1 PEMSRGLGDVYK
13 RQSLGRESGAG
24 ESLEALCQRCVALD
38 ESTRTQPQ
46 ARQQAA
52 YEQAYRR
59 YLEHLP
65 PR

>member
-1 PEMSRGLGDVYK
+1 
-13 RQSLGRESGAG
+13 QAAWSLGRESGAG

-38 ESTRTQPQ
+38 EATRTQPQ
-46 ARQQAA
+46 ARRQAA

>member
-1 PEMSRGLGDVYK
+1 
-13 RQSLGRESGAG
+13 GRESGAG
-24 ESLEALCQRCVALD
+24 ESLEALCRRCVALD

>member
-1 PEMSRGLGDVYK
+1 GSTL
-13 RQSLGRESGAG
+13 SLPDA
-24 ESLEALCQRCVALD
+24 LPTLAALCQCCVALD
-38 ESTRTQPQ
+38 EATRTQPQ

>member
-1 PEMSRGLGDVYK
+1 MK
-13 RQSLGRESGAG
+13 AWKFCAGA
-24 ESLEALCQRCVALD
+24 AWRLD